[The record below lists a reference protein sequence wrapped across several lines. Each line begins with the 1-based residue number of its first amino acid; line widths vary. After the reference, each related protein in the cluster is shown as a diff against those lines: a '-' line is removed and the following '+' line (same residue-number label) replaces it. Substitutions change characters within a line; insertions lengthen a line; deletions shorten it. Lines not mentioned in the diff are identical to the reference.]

1 MALYLLRAAV
11 EASIN
16 NLKERDEIDSL
27 SAGDYVMYEIG
38 MSRDGR
44 PLAVNVE
51 VERKTELPEF
61 VQRGYDNNV

>member
-1 MALYLLRAAV
+1 
-11 EASIN
+11 
-16 NLKERDEIDSL
+16 
-27 SAGDYVMYEIG
+27 MYEIG